1 MKMTINPSM
10 NASTIHSVILLLLL
24 SLTVHEVHMS
34 VNHEID
40 TCDVCIHIQSNND
53 AIVDTSPQ
61 YILLDVAFHL
71 KIKASSPHLKPSSQQ
86 TADFIRGPPAFS

>member
-1 MKMTINPSM
+1 MK
-10 NASTIHSVILLLLL
+10 ALTIHSVILLLLL

-34 VNHEID
+34 VNHDIE

-53 AIVDTSPQ
+53 AIVDTSQ
-61 YILLDVAFHL
+61 HYILLDVAFHL
-71 KIKASSPHLKPSSQQ
+71 KIKAQYPHLKPSLQQ